1 MKAFGKGVLLLLAVV
16 VFTGVASGM
25 ALATEKI
32 GVIDPQ
38 KIMFNHPKFEET
50 QKKIQQIVEAKQNEA
65 KMAIET
71 ESDNKKKADIY
82 QKKREE
88 AATEQNKLM
97 EPLFKD
103 VDLAMRAVAKAKGIT
118 LVLDKGM
125 VFFGGEDITNDII
138 QELKKSV
145 SK

>member
-1 MKAFGKGVLLLLAVV
+1 
-16 VFTGVASGM
+16 
-25 ALATEKI
+25 
-32 GVIDPQ
+32 
-38 KIMFNHPKFEET
+38 
-50 QKKIQQIVEAKQNEA
+50 
-65 KMAIET
+65 
-71 ESDNKKKADIY
+71 
-82 QKKREE
+82 
-88 AATEQNKLM
+88 M

-138 QELKKSV
+138 QELKKSA